1 MKNNRL
7 VNEDLHAYEYTFG
20 VKDEKYMEGVIKIKR
35 HEKMC
40 MLLPI
45 TTTNCP
51 HRMAALIDLSNYITA
66 NILD

>member
-1 MKNNRL
+1 
-7 VNEDLHAYEYTFG
+7 
-20 VKDEKYMEGVIKIKR
+20 
-35 HEKMC
+35 MC

-66 NILD
+66 TILD